1 MPREDSEGSSGGSIT
16 SDEEEVPTHMAVASE
31 AASATVAG
39 TVRGSPALQKLR
51 SSVNKLRHIRERCE
65 IEIID
70 YSASNYVINQY
81 NNEEFVNLMQSTG
94 GTRPGWAKVRWIN
107 IGGTS
112 WDVLSKLA
120 IAYKLHPLTLEN
132 IVAGMPTSRSRAD
145 YYTNHLFLH
154 VMCQS
159 LEEKESSASP
169 LVRISNPAR
178 SRSPAQ
184 MNHHEHTH
192 GGAAEKAPSLRRRK
206 GVAPAPDIEMG
217 RPQPRKEK
225 KRKSRMTTLDIR
237 NQKNESLKRAE
248 ELNEALRDTMFTV
261 KVTTKSLFLYLLRD
275 GTVISVHQADR
286 GFGDPIYRRLQSPT
300 TVLRASSDP
309 SMLLEALLDLVV
321 DRALDIV
328 DRYHENILAVER
340 SILLNPKMVAIRQL
354 HFFSRDLTAR
364 RRELDPVKTLI
375 YGLRRYDKERCA
387 AVAESAGIL
396 VEGEAVQG
404 FLSHKAKIYLADVH
418 EHCEWILT
426 SFEMQ
431 ADIAENLINY
441 TFNTIA
447 YETNNTMRTLTL
459 ATIIFLPLTFLSGYF
474 GMNFEVFGGIQHSD
488 AYFWEIAAPVFVAT
502 VIIFLWHDLRRMW
515 HFLKKKTFLHRF
527 VRTRLLRWFS
537 SVHPKISST
546 HSFAAHN
553 IHMENSLL
561 RHLTWFANDEYKHLY
576 SPPTQRH
583 VVASD
588 APFEPLVAS
597 RLAFGATGQQE
608 VGVSNA

>member
-1 MPREDSEGSSGGSIT
+1 
-16 SDEEEVPTHMAVASE
+16 
-31 AASATVAG
+31 
-39 TVRGSPALQKLR
+39 
-51 SSVNKLRHIRERCE
+51 
-65 IEIID
+65 
-70 YSASNYVINQY
+70 
-81 NNEEFVNLMQSTG
+81 
-94 GTRPGWAKVRWIN
+94 
-107 IGGTS
+107 
-112 WDVLSKLA
+112 
-120 IAYKLHPLTLEN
+120 
-132 IVAGMPTSRSRAD
+132 
-145 YYTNHLFLH
+145 
-154 VMCQS
+154 
-159 LEEKESSASP
+159 
-169 LVRISNPAR
+169 
-178 SRSPAQ
+178 
-184 MNHHEHTH
+184 
-192 GGAAEKAPSLRRRK
+192 
-206 GVAPAPDIEMG
+206 MG

-527 VRTRLLRWFS
+527 DS
-537 SVHPKISST
+537 K
-546 HSFAAHN
+546 
-553 IHMENSLL
+553 
-561 RHLTWFANDEYKHLY
+561 K
-576 SPPTQRH
+576 
-583 VVASD
+583 
-588 APFEPLVAS
+588 
-597 RLAFGATGQQE
+597 
-608 VGVSNA
+608 